1 MTSTSPPARTPTPSR
16 QSEQESGSSDDDESP
31 GKYTKNR
38 VDYRDLAQLFFLP
51 ENEAAEKLSISKSK
65 LKRLKKK
72 KSIQRWP
79 YRRVNSII
87 SLEFYIL

>member
-1 MTSTSPPARTPTPSR
+1 MNTPSTPSEGLPSSTSTLNDDSS
-16 QSEQESGSSDDDESP
+16 SEDSEDDSP
-31 GKYTKNR
+31 GGKGKYPKRR

-51 ENEAAEKLSISKSK
+51 ENEAAEKLAISKSK

-79 YRRVNSII
+79 YRRVCDAHSH
-87 SLEFYIL
+87 